1 MLFFNPQLWLRVFIL
16 KRVMADNVYSIKLN
30 SIRSVLLLSV
40 NFAFI
45 TLLLLLGYYNQFA
58 SDDYGLIYVKD
69 TYGMWGGTKYMYFNW
84 STIWTNFLFAFPLI
98 QFLQSTGSLFWY
110 TLILISLLLFSVYKI
125 LSFIFSSFS
134 VKANWFTR
142 LNFTILFCATFFF
155 LSFNKGESW
164 FWITCSVEY
173 LFSIVVLLLG
183 VCTIISKSTSALNY
197 FITALLFVYVGS
209 CVLPLVLAVYVGFIC
224 YYCFM
229 FSKNNRGVKKYL
241 VKKMSF
247 AFMCF
252 VISSV
257 VMFFGPGKEKRMETL
272 ADPEISTGLLM
283 GMKSIGKITLYDMP
297 YVFPFFILFAI
308 LWGFLGNCL
317 KNSGGQVLRRGSL
330 KKFLF
335 FTACSFTLLGLLTV
349 FPASYILSDTPPYR
363 ALTQVYFG
371 LAVICSTGGFVI
383 GNHFIFSKKFN
394 AILFVSSSL
403 LLIFFIGETGYSQF
417 NITSKYSEA
426 LDKRIKLLNDLNCN
440 GNKKLVVL
448 EKLPPSG
455 MLYSAEIST
464 DSLHYNNVNL
474 KKGLKL
480 NFNVKL
486 EEK

>member
-1 MLFFNPQLWLRVFIL
+1 
-16 KRVMADNVYSIKLN
+16 MADNGYSIKLN
-30 SIRSVLLLSV
+30 SIHVVLLLSV

-69 TYGMWGGTKYMYFNW
+69 TYGMWGGAKYMYFNW
-84 STIWTNFLFAFPLI
+84 STIWTNFLLAFPLI

-125 LSFIFSSFS
+125 VSFVFSSFDITTS
-134 VKANWFTR
+134 TFTL
-142 LNFTILFCATFFF
+142 LNFTVLFCATFFF

-183 VCTIISKSTSALNY
+183 ICAILNKSVSILNY
-197 FITALLFVYVGS
+197 VIIALLFIFVGS
-209 CVLPLVLAVYVGFIC
+209 CVLPLVLAAYVGFIC
-224 YYCFM
+224 YYCFI
-229 FSKNNRGVKKYL
+229 FSKNNWGVKKYL
-241 VKKMSF
+241 VKKISF
-247 AFMCF
+247 AFVYF

-272 ADPEISTGLLM
+272 ANPEISTGLLM
-283 GMKSIGKITLYDMP
+283 GIKSIGKMALYDMP

-317 KNSGGQVLRRGSL
+317 KNSGGQVLRRGGL
-330 KKFLF
+330 KKVLF
-335 FTACSFTLLGLLTV
+335 FAGCLFVLLGLVTV
-349 FPASYILSDTPPYR
+349 FPASYVLSDTPPYR
-363 ALTQVYFG
+363 ALTQLYFG
-371 LAVICSTGGFVI
+371 LTVICCAGGFVI
-383 GNHFIFSKKFN
+383 GNHFNFSKKFSS
-394 AILFVSSSL
+394 ILFIFSSFL
-403 LLIFFIGETGYSQF
+403 LLFFIGKTVYQQF
-417 NITSKYSEA
+417 NIASKYSA
-426 LDKRIKLLNDLNCN
+426 AIDKRIELLNNLNCN

-480 NFNVKL
+480 IFNVRL